1 MDDAVSRLANQLLSS
16 GLACLSEREQ
26 KIILH
31 VAKRLSVS
39 QDVNVV
45 LAKKETFGERLAD
58 RVAKLGGSW
67 AFIIIFTGMLAA
79 WVVVNTVALARFG
92 GGFDPYP
99 YIFLNLI
106 LSMVAALQAPVI
118 LMSQNRQAARDRL
131 AASLDY
137 EINLKAEVEIMS
149 LHDKLDRIRIE
160 HLESQIGELAAAVR
174 GNMRANA
181 PAKT

>member
-1 MDDAVSRLANQLLSS
+1 MADDVFQLARQLLDS
-16 GLACLSEREQ
+16 GVRKLSEREQ
-26 KIILH
+26 RVILHIAKRLH
-31 VAKRLSVS
+31 VAR
-39 QDVNVV
+39 DVNSV
-45 LAKKETFGERLAD
+45 LAERQTFGERLAD
-58 RVAKLGGSW
+58 RVAQLGGSW
-67 AFIIIFTGMLAA
+67 MFIVIFTGMLVG
-79 WVVVNTVALARFG
+79 WIVVNTVVLAHF

-137 EINLKAEVEIMS
+137 EINLKAEVEIMA

-160 HLESQIGELAAAVR
+160 HLEEVLRDQMQRMGDL
-174 GNMRANA
+174 N
-181 PAKT
+181 